1 MAHLFS
7 KVTVTL
13 AIPTRNAGERAP
25 LALSLSH
32 HVVWPELMI
41 IPGNSLSLTDLNRE
55 VGRSFVAKDRVYQ
68 PSAVLVRDRQGGA
81 IGDQGP
87 H

>member
-1 MAHLFS
+1 
-7 KVTVTL
+7 
-13 AIPTRNAGERAP
+13 
-25 LALSLSH
+25 
-32 HVVWPELMI
+32 MI

-55 VGRSFVAKDRVYQ
+55 VGGSFVAKDRVYQ
-68 PSAVLVRDRQGGA
+68 ASAVLVRDGQGGA